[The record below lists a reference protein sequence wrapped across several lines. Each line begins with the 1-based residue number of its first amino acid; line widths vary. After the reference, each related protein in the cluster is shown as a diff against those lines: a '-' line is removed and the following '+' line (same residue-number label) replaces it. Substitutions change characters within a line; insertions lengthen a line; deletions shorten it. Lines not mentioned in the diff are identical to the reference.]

1 MMNKKIFIING
12 SGGVGKDAF
21 VKLVSEEL
29 DGKVINFSSIDI
41 IKEIAKSCGWEGG
54 KSERERGNS
63 YLILNF

>member
-29 DGKVINFSSIDI
+29 DGKVINFSSKDI
-41 IKEIAKSCGWEGG
+41 KKEKDKSCGWEG
-54 KSERERGNS
+54 
-63 YLILNF
+63 